1 MKRKTRRREAREGEM
16 TQFKCLKLFRLSGP
30 GCIKPEKVTGDL
42 QRQRNTEK
50 KSKKKKRK
58 GKRVVCSKELV
69 M

>member
-1 MKRKTRRREAREGEM
+1 M

-50 KSKKKKRK
+50 KKSKKKKRK